1 MQWKIIPGT
10 FLMWHHMEA
19 NMWIH
24 KAGQLARGSG
34 ETQAV
39 DSLITTY
46 GQKFGKKKKKELCL
60 VFKIT
65 LDLQVREKRR
75 CDHWTSAPAQK
86 PHGSAG
92 KGLLVSIHP
101 SSLLLERK
109 LGLNPSS
116 SPHTL
121 LVQSLNSV
129 TSEAGKNKN
138 ALDYR
143 RTASF

>member
-46 GQKFGKKKKKELCL
+46 GQKFGKKKKKRKNFAWVLKLHKTSKWGKREGVITELL
-60 VFKIT
+60 
-65 LDLQVREKRR
+65 LQHKN
-75 CDHWTSAPAQK
+75 HMAQQ
-86 PHGSAG
+86 GR
-92 KGLLVSIHP
+92 VSIHP

-129 TSEAGKNKN
+129 TSEARKNKN